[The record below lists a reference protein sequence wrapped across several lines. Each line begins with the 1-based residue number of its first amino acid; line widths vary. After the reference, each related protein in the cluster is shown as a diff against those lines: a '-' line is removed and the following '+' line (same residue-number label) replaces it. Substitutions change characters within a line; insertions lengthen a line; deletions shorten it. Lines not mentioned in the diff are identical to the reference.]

1 MLWDQIPQ
9 ELKINGLWCCWKL
22 DAKGKIPFDAK
33 TGKMAKSNDKTTFHP
48 FMTAIGALHKYQ
60 GYNADGRP
68 TGGLGLGIFNGFSAI
83 DIDNCIDENGNL
95 SDMAQDIVDYVASY
109 TEFSP
114 SGKGIRVIFKTN
126 TDLDKSR
133 YYINNR
139 DQGLEIY
146 ISDNTNKFVT
156 ITGDTLH
163 SAMIATVD
171 ISYILDKYMRKDTM
185 TMPTTRKVTNID
197 RYITKDAKLNTLWNS
212 RASGSGG
219 NESETDLALCNKLAF
234 YLNGDYEAI
243 NDAFMSSPYYATKD
257 DDHRKKWE
265 VRNDYREQTIK
276 TAIQSLPRDTGK
288 KTDDFELND
297 TGNAHLFANRY
308 GHNVRYNHDNK
319 SWMIWNGQYWQHDM
333 YMNVKN
339 MAEVIVEEMKQSAFL
354 MDDYDKQRAVL
365 KNVQRVYNSAGKEAM
380 LKEAQ
385 HLSGIPCTNDS
396 FDKDDMILTTKSG
409 VIDLR
414 DGSIKSHDKHAMLS
428 KFVPYEVSHKPPK
441 RWLKFLDEIFQGDQE
456 LIGYMQKVFGYSMT
470 GSNKEQVMFILLG
483 DGANGK
489 SLLLEIVN
497 QAMGSYGSSTS
508 VDILLDKKTQSA
520 NMGDVARLAGI
531 RHVITEEP
539 KLGDRLNESALK
551 TLTSGIGRIVA
562 RFLYGNEFEFTPKF
576 KIFMATNYKPII
588 RGTDNGIWRRI
599 HLIPFNRVFDEH
611 ERDKELIDKLM
622 LEMPEI
628 LGWMIDGCI
637 KWQQDGGL
645 TPPAS
650 VQTELKEYRAEMDI
664 VQRWMDES
672 CEFDEAYRTKS
683 SELFDDFNAYV
694 SANKE
699 YQMSANLFGRNLSK
713 KYKKMKSGGTHYY
726 VGIRLK
732 QHSVQTTMKKP
743 RNWGDI

>member
-9 ELKINGLWCCWKL
+9 ELKMNGLWCCWKL
-22 DAKGKIPFDAK
+22 DDKGKIPYDAK

-60 GYNADGRP
+60 GYNDEGRP
-68 TGGLGLGIFNGFSAI
+68 TGGLGLGIFNGYSAI
-83 DIDNCIDENGNL
+83 DIDHCVIDGKL
-95 SDMAQDIVDYVASY
+95 SDMAQDIVDYVGSY
-109 TEFSP
+109 TEYSP
-114 SGKGIRVIFKTN
+114 SGKGIRIIFKTE
-126 TDLDKSR
+126 TELDKSKF
-133 YYINNR
+133 YINNR
-139 DQGLEIY
+139 THGLEIY

-163 SAMIATVD
+163 SSKIMTAD
-171 ISYILDKYMRKDTM
+171 ISYILDKYMRKDTVS
-185 TMPTTRKVTNID
+185 TVPVSSHPDVERFIV
-197 RYITKDAKLNTLWNS
+197 KDHKLNTLWNS

-234 YLNGDYEAI
+234 YLKGDYDAV
-243 NDAFMSSPYYATKD
+243 NTAFMSSPYYATKD
-257 DDHRKKWE
+257 DEHRKKWE

-276 TAIQSLPRDTGK
+276 TAIQSLPRESTK
-288 KTDDFELND
+288 KIDDYELND

-319 SWMIWNGQYWQHDM
+319 SWMIWNGQYWQHDT

-339 MAEVIVEEMKQSAFL
+339 MAEVIVEQMKQSAFL
-354 MDDYDKQRAVL
+354 VDDYEKQRAIL

-385 HLSGIPCTNDS
+385 HLSGIPCNNED
-396 FDKDDMILTTKSG
+396 FDRDDMIINTKSG
-409 VIDLR
+409 VINLR
-414 DGSIKSHDKHAMLS
+414 DGTIKTHDKFMMLS
-428 KFVPYEVSHKPPK
+428 KYIPYEISHKTPK
-441 RWLKFLDEIFQGDQE
+441 RFLKFLDEIFQGDQE
-456 LIGYMQKVFGYSMT
+456 LISYMKKVFGYSMT

-489 SLLLEIVN
+489 SLLLEVIN
-497 QAMGSYGSSTS
+497 KAMGSYGAATS
-508 VDILLDKKTQSA
+508 VDILLDKKAQTA

-539 KLGDRLNESALK
+539 KMGDRLNESALK

-611 ERDKELIDKLM
+611 ERDKELLDKLM
-622 LEMPEI
+622 SEMPEI
-628 LGWMIDGCI
+628 LGWMVDGCLE
-637 KWQQDGGL
+637 WQKDNGL
-645 TPPAS
+645 TPPKS

-672 CEFDEAYRTKS
+672 CEFDESYRTKS
-683 SELFDDFNAYV
+683 SELFDDFNNYV